1 MAEPTQSAA
10 PSPAQGTSPSSTV
23 GTAPVPTPAQT
34 TQPPNPIGGA
44 NIQNQAVNPEAI
56 KLEIAR
62 RLLQTHL
69 GGVSANNDVART
81 PQVGINLPPGVPLN
95 PNVPGPH
102 EQAQLSAQPS
112 AFQPIAPTPTT
123 TAPQNSYQPFS
134 SNPTTQ
140 TAPQPSAT
148 SSTSSGFFATS
159 TNQTASS
166 TQASS
171 PGQPSQ
177 TQQSQSTPGFLN
189 SASSPQT
196 QQTALQPAAP
206 APTTSQPAAASQTP
220 STPQASQSP
229 SLSPQ
234 QQSPMGSLV
243 TPPSGSLASGSHAGF
258 IQSILASMNQQN
270 SMAQIHAVLIQ
281 TPTAPAAPVVSQ
293 TVQIQPTAPSASFQS
308 APLLQASSVT
318 NQPTSASSQQSNREA
333 APAEPA
339 QRAAPTTR
347 ESTPASASSSNT
359 TNPTPE
365 QHPAAQTPRSE
376 PSNRPPAP
384 PTSAEIEAALRAI
397 TGQPAGL
404 PSSTAPAAPAA
415 PELAPRPTQSS
426 PPPISPPQS
435 AERTSSPTVEP
446 RETPPAAT
454 NTPAQP
460 SIQPATPSLQAT
472 QQQPANNDTRL
483 ELKPDPNQNLRH
495 QEQPLQP
502 SPSLRETLITI
513 PSPQRPISEISIQP
527 LPYKPDQ
534 PISVPPEQAV
544 QQQQQQRIERLR
556 DMQQILAAERE
567 PSKPMAERIA
577 RDPEPQ
583 TTARQEQTNVA
594 VERVRESILD
604 KLTNIQSRIEAAS
617 TERQRLDDVRGPRDT
632 RIQGRDTLVRPDPIH
647 HDAKPSL
654 ITKLAERLHENQSD
668 VRVVRDSITGLASA
682 TALERVRAR
691 HIDSTS
697 PLLGSRATS
706 STQPLGRAN
715 PEGDK
720 LSNLIDLLKRFSQRS
735 VNFSLLNK
743 MDTSLEKACLTIVTG
758 AALGYL
764 GLEILYRASTLVV
777 LHTLASLRDEEQ
789 PEPEA
794 TSDDD
799 QENLEQQLVEDLEEF
814 TTAELSTVGEQGFV
828 VDLAG
833 IVVAAHSGEPLA
845 HVEVNCSEFGS
856 CHTDSE
862 GRFLFPNIP
871 LGTPYTISVSSNH
884 LNLKPLVITGVCG
897 ELEFLTIRVQV
908 A

>member
-1 MAEPTQSAA
+1 
-10 PSPAQGTSPSSTV
+10 
-23 GTAPVPTPAQT
+23 
-34 TQPPNPIGGA
+34 
-44 NIQNQAVNPEAI
+44 
-56 KLEIAR
+56 
-62 RLLQTHL
+62 
-69 GGVSANNDVART
+69 
-81 PQVGINLPPGVPLN
+81 
-95 PNVPGPH
+95 
-102 EQAQLSAQPS
+102 
-112 AFQPIAPTPTT
+112 
-123 TAPQNSYQPFS
+123 
-134 SNPTTQ
+134 
-140 TAPQPSAT
+140 
-148 SSTSSGFFATS
+148 
-159 TNQTASS
+159 
-166 TQASS
+166 
-171 PGQPSQ
+171 
-177 TQQSQSTPGFLN
+177 
-189 SASSPQT
+189 
-196 QQTALQPAAP
+196 
-206 APTTSQPAAASQTP
+206 
-220 STPQASQSP
+220 
-229 SLSPQ
+229 
-234 QQSPMGSLV
+234 MGSLV

-281 TPTAPAAPVVSQ
+281 TPTAPAPPVVSQ
-293 TVQIQPTAPSASFQS
+293 SVQIQPTAPSASFQS

-339 QRAAPTTR
+339 QRAAPTIR

-376 PSNRPPAP
+376 PGNRPPTP
-384 PTSAEIEAALRAI
+384 PTSAQIEAALRAI

-404 PSSTAPAAPAA
+404 LSSTAPTA

-435 AERTSSPTVEP
+435 AERTSSPTVET

-454 NTPAQP
+454 NIPAQP
-460 SIQPATPSLQAT
+460 SVQPATQPLQAT
-472 QQQPANNDTRL
+472 QQQPANNDARL
-483 ELKPDPNQNLRH
+483 ELKLEPNQNLRH

-502 SPSLRETLITI
+502 SPSLRETLITS
-513 PSPQRPISEISIQP
+513 PSPQRPISEVSIQP
-527 LPYKPDQ
+527 LPFKPEQ
-534 PISVPPEQAV
+534 PIAVPMEQAV

-556 DMQQILAAERE
+556 DIQQILAAERE
-567 PSKPMAERIA
+567 PSKLMAERIA
-577 RDPEPQ
+577 RDPAPQ

-594 VERVRESILD
+594 VERIRESILD
-604 KLTNIQSRIEAAS
+604 KLTNIHSRIEAAS
-617 TERQRLDDVRGPRDT
+617 TERQRLDDVRGSRDT

-682 TALERVRAR
+682 TTLERVRAR

-697 PLLGSRATS
+697 PLVGSRATS

-715 PEGDK
+715 PEQDK

-735 VNFSLLNK
+735 VNFSLLSK

-789 PEPEA
+789 PEPDT

-814 TTAELSTVGEQGFV
+814 TTAALSTVGEQGFV